1 MDNGHEESKGRHA
14 MRVLEKQLWGTSNN
28 DVFFVGLIAG
38 AARR

>member
-1 MDNGHEESKGRHA
+1 MVSP
-14 MRVLEKQLWGTSNN
+14 QLLLQIQGTSNN